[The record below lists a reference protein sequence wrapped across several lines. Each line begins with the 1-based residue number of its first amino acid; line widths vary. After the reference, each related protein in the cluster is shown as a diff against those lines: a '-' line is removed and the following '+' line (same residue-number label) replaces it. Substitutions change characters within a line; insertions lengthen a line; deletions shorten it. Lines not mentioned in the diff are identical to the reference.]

1 MILLALTL
9 AASAPVTKPRAV
21 ALLTDAMQRIDPT
34 TPDFCLS
41 FETKSP
47 TRNRFDVT
55 VREVHDYR
63 CGGDPAQEVVREHFR
78 VTRKPLGISR
88 RDPADDRYRPCAIA
102 KNAVTCPAAAK

>member
-1 MILLALTL
+1 MILLALAL
-9 AASAPVTKPRAV
+9 AASAPVTKRRAV

-41 FETKSP
+41 FDTKAP

-78 VTRKPLGISR
+78 VTRKPLAISR
-88 RDPADDRYRPCAIA
+88 LDAADNRYKPCIVA
-102 KNAVTCPAAAK
+102 KNAVTCPATAK